1 MTKEDQ
7 KKRKRRKNKLAKKLL
22 GVGTPDTEISL
33 LLRSAYQNVKKE
45 RTRDAVL

>member
-7 KKRKRRKNKLAKKLL
+7 KKRKRRKNKLAKKPL

-33 LLRSAYQNVKKE
+33 FTDQKAKKE